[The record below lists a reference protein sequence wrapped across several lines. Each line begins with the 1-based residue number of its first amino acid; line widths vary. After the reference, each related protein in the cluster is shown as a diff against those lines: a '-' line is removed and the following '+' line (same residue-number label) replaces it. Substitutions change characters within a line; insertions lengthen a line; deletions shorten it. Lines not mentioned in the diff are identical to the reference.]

1 VQFPPRLPDIVPKPR
16 DDPDAM
22 TPIQWI
28 ASGGGIGRFP
38 YAPGTVASLA
48 AVLIGAL
55 ALWLD
60 HRILTLLAIATCVIG
75 TWVVHETNEQNDP
88 GWIVIDEF
96 AGQWVALLGLGRVSL
111 YGLVAAFVLFRF
123 FDITKLGP
131 VGWADR
137 KDGAIGVMADDVVAG
152 LIVAALLF
160 VVTTLA
166 PNIIP

>member
-1 VQFPPRLPDIVPKPR
+1 MF
-16 DDPDAM
+16 M
-22 TPIQWI
+22 TPAHWI
-28 ASGGGIGRFP
+28 AGGGGIGRFP
-38 YAPGTVASLA
+38 YAPGTAASLA

-60 HRILTLLAIATCVIG
+60 HRLLTLLAIGACVLG
-75 TWVVHETNEQNDP
+75 TWAVHETNEQNDP

-96 AGQWVALLGLGRVSL
+96 AGQWIAMIGLAHVSL
-111 YGLVAAFVLFRF
+111 FGMIAAFVLFRF

-152 LIVAALLF
+152 LIVAAILF
-160 VVTTLA
+160 VATYLF
-166 PNIIP
+166 PKLLS

>member
-1 VQFPPRLPDIVPKPR
+1 
-16 DDPDAM
+16 M
-22 TPIQWI
+22 TPMHWI
-28 ASGGGIGRFP
+28 ASGGGIGRVPF
-38 YAPGTVASLA
+38 APGTVASLA

-60 HRILTLLAIATCVIG
+60 HRLLTLLAIATCVIG
-75 TWVVHETNEQNDP
+75 TWAIHETGEQGDP

-96 AGQWVALLGLGRVSL
+96 AGQWIAMLGLGRVSL
-111 YGLVAAFVLFRF
+111 YGLIAAFVLFRL
-123 FDITKLGP
+123 FDIIKLGP

-152 LIVAALLF
+152 VIVAAILF
-160 VVTTLA
+160 LATIVV